1 MARPVKPTALKLVEG
16 NKGKRAMN
24 KSEPDPEYLSDLT
37 APEYLSASAAKVW
50 DEVVPNL
57 RAARLLTKV
66 DVPMLAMGCNAIAQY
81 RVAAARASDEQM
93 IKSKMVQPDDGG
105 DPVAVGEHVN
115 PWMIVQSM
123 SFKQAMAV
131 FQQFG
136 MSPAARTR
144 ISVNPQGDLFG
155 HGENKTAAY
164 F

>member
-1 MARPVKPTALKLVEG
+1 MSRPAKPTALKLIQG
-16 NKGKRAMN
+16 NKGKRALN
-24 KSEPDPEYLSDLT
+24 KSEPDPEYLNDLT
-37 APEYLSASAAKVW
+37 APDYLSSSAAKVW

-57 RAARLLTKV
+57 RQAFMLTKV
-66 DVPMLAMGCNAIAQY
+66 DVPMLGMGCTAIAQY
-81 RVAAARASDEQM
+81 RTAARKADEGL
-93 IKSKMVQPDDGG
+93 IKSKMVKDEEG
-105 DPVAVGEHVN
+105 VAVETGEHVN
-115 PWMIVQSM
+115 PWLIVQSM

-155 HGENKTAAY
+155 NGNDKAAAY